1 MIKYHKIGRK
11 TALFLVAV
19 MLLVFLLPADSARAG
34 LFDHSWFDSEGTD
47 LYYDHNGFEKITPVE
62 RPGWGETEAVE
73 GFSKSESRKALNYF
87 VTMWSLL
94 HGNSSKIEDSHTSGM
109 EAPMQGTSLYGY
121 LQKMRGNNNNN
132 NNEEGGGN
140 SFEKMQQEQDA
151 RAVPYLER
159 YCDTLADF
167 LNYIGPVAYTL
178 YSVESSIDQ
187 YNGKKKTSAEQA
199 IIFNE
204 MKEIIDDIDVEMSA
218 GWKSD
223 LEKLAEDVDDSYV
236 KDYIECRF
244 FGTGY
249 SIGFSGEKYESYGWF
264 AEQLRSGDLSG
275 LEEYC
280 QRLIDSYNNL
290 LDEMEVIE
298 EQNEEYLNII
308 GSGAEDPGLVEK
320 GISGLVRNSA
330 TGIRKM
336 LAENGISFDGIVYG
350 RVNIG
355 GDIAHANNY
364 FSFELEKDNVYGIM
378 GAAVYATM
386 RDLLILA
393 VMVGFI
399 YYLMKASFSNS
410 ARTLQQVKSNIGFV
424 ILALCLL
431 YAMPNLV
438 DLVIHLRDVVLKG
451 LADGFGTDFAVFGSL
466 EENYLEA
473 AEDSKTFLTAAEY
486 FGMVIM
492 SIYFAFVYIS
502 MACSM
507 LIMFAFFPLVVVMSF
522 RNRKL
527 LDEWITFTI
536 GVIITPLIDAV
547 LMLVP
552 LLGTRLMSDQSSLL
566 TLILCLSIIPSRGVV
581 KKMLGVS
588 SSVGAELL
596 GVGTMLMAGRAAA
609 NVVGTAKR
617 TVGGAVQGASAAKGD
632 FTAAKVHAGAGN
644 FRKAEMEDITKKN
657 EQYKSG
663 ISSIA
668 NSVAD
673 DTSPY
678 AGGKSLAPGGAGLT
692 PGGSLRTGVGPAGGA
707 AMMSDEEKEMY
718 KKNANINNFESD
730 LFRGKLDDETMA
742 ELYRQR
748 GKRTVAQTI
757 MRTAGSAAGGTAGAA
772 MGFSAGMFMGP
783 QAAMM
788 GGAAGMNA
796 GSALGDFAG
805 KQVGTAASAS
815 KRGVNKLKNRMSG
828 TGTAAVTDTGTLPE
842 YVYSEQVKNASTASE
857 RFNLMQSDEF
867 RNEIMTRL
875 DEADAYGA
883 DIEDLDSEEF
893 AVAADMRAQVYME
906 VARILGSG
914 TNDNFDV
921 AAETAYIPPKS
932 SVGVFNDYHQRLR
945 AQCVDNIER
954 NRALSQAYS
963 NATVKRKGQDKYAT
977 DGYVGREFNEMYE
990 AYKKVQGSTPTS
1002 APLPKRNRSNHFQA
1016 DDAEYTDD
1024 GAYDYLNNQ
1033 PVITPDMV

>member
-11 TALFLVAV
+11 TALFLAAV
-19 MLLVFLLPADSARAG
+19 MLMVYLLPAEGAQAG
-34 LFDHSWFDSEGTD
+34 IFDHSWFDSEGVD
-47 LYYDHNGFEKITPVE
+47 LYYDHNGFAKITIFAQ
-62 RPGWGETEAVE
+62 PGWDGTTKIE
-73 GFSKSESRKALNYF
+73 GFSEQEGRNAQKNLI
-87 VTMWSLL
+87 TMFFLTLGASVNDSQISHEKPV
-94 HGNSSKIEDSHTSGM
+94 HGMLS
-109 EAPMQGTSLYGY
+109 Q
-121 LQKMRGNNNNN
+121 
-132 NNEEGGGN
+132 
-140 SFEKMQQEQDA
+140 
-151 RAVPYLER
+151 
-159 YCDTLADF
+159 
-167 LNYIGPVAYTL
+167 YIGDIDDDGKDVVEDYGERLTRFLCYMGPMAYALDVAEGYANK
-178 YSVESSIDQ
+178 
-187 YNGKKKTSAEQA
+187 YNSQKTSAEQA
-199 IIFNE
+199 VIFNE
-204 MKEIIDDIDVEMSA
+204 MVKAIDEIEFIIDTSWDD
-218 GWKSD
+218 D
-223 LEKLAEDVDDSYV
+223 LDYLSYDVDNSWVIDH
-236 KDYIECRF
+236 IEREF
-244 FGTGY
+244 FQTGMN
-249 SIGFSGEKYESYGWF
+249 IGLSNRRKYESYGWF
-264 AEQLRSGDLSG
+264 AEQLRDDDKLEG
-275 LEEYC
+275 LKEYC
-280 QRLIDSYNNL
+280 QRIKDGYIKLIN
-290 LDEMEVIE
+290 EMDTIQ

-336 LAENGISFDGIVYG
+336 LVENGISFDGIVYG

-378 GAAVYATM
+378 GASVYATM

-552 LLGTRLMSDQSSLL
+552 LLGTKLMSDQSSLL

-796 GSALGDFAG
+796 GSAGGELLGT
-805 KQVGTAASAS
+805 QVGTAAAAT
-815 KRGVNKLKNRMSG
+815 KRGVQKLKNRNSG
-828 TGTAAVTDTGTLPE
+828 TVAPVTEAENIPE

-893 AVAADMRAQVYME
+893 AAAADMRAQVYME

-945 AQCVDNIER
+945 VQCVDNIER

-1002 APLPKRNRSNHFQA
+1002 APLPKRNRTNHFQA